1 MRDDYNIL
9 IAGVGGQG
17 NLVCGRVLCEAALQN
32 GLRPVAGETFGAS
45 RRGGTVLTHLR
56 ISKRDRGPLIPKGRA
71 DLILGMEP
79 LETLRTAIE
88 YASQKTAA
96 IFSTATVETPSS
108 LSDTEEYPPTDKII
122 ESLRTLCGDV
132 IALDPEESLKNSGGL
147 RVLNSYMLGAM
158 SVLRAFPLN
167 KGAIRG
173 AISTTLR
180 NPEMNL
186 AAYDAGT
193 ADVLKLSR

>member
-147 RVLNSYMLGAM
+147 RVLNSYMLGAI
-158 SVLRAFPLN
+158 SVLREFPLN